1 MTTFKTAH
9 KFQLKQLKKLDN
21 RAYRVAQVAL
31 SNGWESTAVLIVT
44 RAMQTAL
51 TRLTQVDPAEAIYT
65 ALVEH
70 IKAGRPIPTK
80 GLVPLWRNRDIQA
93 YLCRDNDDRL
103 RVVVYRNCIPR
114 SGYVGFWGND
124 DGHISSRAGCWKVVK
139 EARKNIEKLVKD
151 GER

>member
-1 MTTFKTAH
+1 MTTFRTCH

-31 SNGWESTAVLIVT
+31 GNGWESTAVLIVT
-44 RAMQTAL
+44 RAMQAAL

-65 ALVEH
+65 ALIEH
-70 IKAGRPIPTK
+70 VKAGAPIAPR
-80 GLVPLWRNRDIQA
+80 GLTPLWRNRDIQA
-93 YLCRDNDDRL
+93 YLRRDDADRL
-103 RVVVYRNCIPR
+103 RIVVYRNCISR

-124 DGHISSRAGCWKVVK
+124 DGHISSRAGCWKVAK

-151 GER
+151 GKG

>member
-1 MTTFKTAH
+1 MTTFRTCH

-21 RAYRVAQVAL
+21 GAYRVAQVAL
-31 SNGWESTAVLIVT
+31 NNGWESTAVLIIQK
-44 RAMQTAL
+44 AMQTAL

-65 ALVEH
+65 ALIEH
-70 IKAGRPIPTK
+70 VKTGQPIPTK
-80 GLVPLWRNRDIQA
+80 GMTLLWRNRDIQA
-93 YLCRDNDDRL
+93 YLRRDDDDRL

-124 DGHISSRAGCWKVVK
+124 DSHISSRAGCWKVAK

-151 GER
+151 GKG